1 MNNRPKRRKHK
12 DNPYTLKV
20 KDDCYVASFY
30 NGNEFVSIEVN
41 KEVFNLLDRFE
52 LDDLKE
58 LNERDNHRDYRYIND
73 DVDEILIFNDIS
85 EYSDSVEEII
95 ENKLFNED
103 LYKAIN
109 SLNDIQK
116 NRIKKYYFENKTLNE
131 IALEEG
137 CSPRAIIVLKS
148 VLKILEINLKFR
160 LQKLSLS

>member
-1 MNNRPKRRKHK
+1 MI
-12 DNPYTLKV
+12 
-20 KDDCYVASFY
+20 VASFY

-58 LNERDNHRDYRYIND
+58 LNERDNHRDYRYINN

-116 NRIKKYYFENKTLNE
+116 K
-131 IALEEG
+131 
-137 CSPRAIIVLKS
+137 
-148 VLKILEINLKFR
+148 
-160 LQKLSLS
+160 